1 MSKRLKLAPRAC
13 AAPVQ
18 PTNWDICALCQEH
31 GGNLINPSI
40 KGYATLATNLS
51 ALNELNHVPLSIDIS
66 RLDDGDGMEKTLAEH
81 EGKWHKACYVLCN
94 ATKVERAR
102 KLQEKACS
110 NTVPS
115 PLKKHLRSSTT
126 PACPMETEE
135 SHRPACFFCDE
146 TTGDFHKAETISLD
160 TRVRNIATELRDTKL
175 LAKLSVGNMIAIDAV
190 YHLKCLTLFYN
201 KHRSQRRHSIEKCH
215 QINADSLA
223 FAEVVSYIEEYGQL
237 GGDRIMFSNLLI
249 SRHCIVSGF
258 KN

>member
-51 ALNELNHVPLSIDIS
+51 ALNELNHVPLSINIS

-81 EGKWHKACYVLCN
+81 EAKWHKACYVLCN

-135 SHRPACFFCDE
+135 SSHRPAFFSVMKQQGTFTKPKQYPLILVSE
-146 TTGDFHKAETISLD
+146 ISLQ
-160 TRVRNIATELRDTKL
+160 NSEIQ
-175 LAKLSVGNMIAIDAV
+175 N
-190 YHLKCLTLFYN
+190 CWQN
-201 KHRSQRRHSIEKCH
+201 C
-215 QINADSLA
+215 
-223 FAEVVSYIEEYGQL
+223 QL
-237 GGDRIMFSNLLI
+237 EI
-249 SRHCIVSGF
+249 
-258 KN
+258 